1 MLKSLQFIG
10 ILTSSN
16 AKKQSLYNLDCII
29 DCMNQTLDIKQVKK
43 EVFEQLKEYND
54 RMWNAIHFSLIY
66 GQLRQEPEL
75 KKLNIDKNV
84 KEYRKERYE
93 KAMALA
99 KGDKLKAYNLLAS
112 EDFY

>member
-1 MLKSLQFIG
+1 MSQI
-10 ILTSSN
+10 N
-16 AKKQSLYNLDCII
+16 YKKL
-29 DCMNQTLDIKQVKK
+29 KK
-43 EVFEQLKEYND
+43 EMFEQLKVYNY

-66 GQLRQEPEL
+66 GQLKQEPEL
-75 KKLNIDKNV
+75 KKLNTEKNV

>member
-1 MLKSLQFIG
+1 MSKI
-10 ILTSSN
+10 N
-16 AKKQSLYNLDCII
+16 YKKL
-29 DCMNQTLDIKQVKK
+29 KK
-43 EVFEQLKEYND
+43 EIFEQLKQYND

-75 KKLNIDKNV
+75 KKLNTEKNL

-93 KAMALA
+93 KAMALT